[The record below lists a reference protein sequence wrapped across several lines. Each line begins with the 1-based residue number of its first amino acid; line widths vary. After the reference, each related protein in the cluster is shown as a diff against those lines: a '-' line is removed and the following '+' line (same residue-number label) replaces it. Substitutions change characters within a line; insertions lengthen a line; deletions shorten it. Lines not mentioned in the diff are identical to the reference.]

1 MTKPKRVLITAIM
14 ALAVFGALL
23 GAAYYSETLKNATL
37 TVLSVIGYLGLT
49 AAFYWLLGDSREP
62 TPTQKAYVAPV
73 AYDYEADI
81 GRIEKEV
88 SKTVDEILAEE
99 NGKQEL

>member
-1 MTKPKRVLITAIM
+1 MTNPKRILITAIM

-49 AAFYWLLGDSREP
+49 VAFYWLLGDSKEP
-62 TPTQKAYVAPV
+62 TPYVEPV
-73 AYDYEADI
+73 IAYDYAADEAETARDVE
-81 GRIEKEV
+81 R
-88 SKTVDEILAEE
+88 TVDEIMAEVLAE
-99 NGKQEL
+99 NG